1 MTDTPS
7 DFDGTPYDP
16 ASMAASSLGTMKA
29 VWYKRPWFLATA
41 VIVVVVAVSVIT
53 DLPQHVSK
61 AQDASYQNASLK
73 QINKDLAPCS
83 YAIKQAFSFYDQRAA
98 GTLSLSNYAVA
109 RTYLNEDQVA
119 CSFAG
124 APVSDLTNNLQVTD
138 TTAGAHVD
146 TMLSVVVTWMTN
158 DADASIADILY
169 LFNHPGD
176 KKHLRDLTKQE
187 NYLTKDRTNA
197 LADLAQASKILGI
210 QLTPLKLPV
219 LARLPGT

>member
-1 MTDTPS
+1 VTDTPS

-29 VWYKRPWFLATA
+29 VWYKRPWFLVTA
-41 VIVVVVAVSVIT
+41 VIVAVVAVSVIT

-73 QINKDLAPCS
+73 EINNDLAPCS

-98 GTLSLSNYAVA
+98 RTLALSNYAVA
-109 RTYLNEDQVA
+109 RTYLTEDQVA

-124 APVSDLTNNLQVTD
+124 APVSDLTNVLQITQ
-138 TTAGAHVD
+138 TTAGAHVY
-146 TMLSVVVTWMTN
+146 TMYSSVVRWMTS

-176 KKHLRDLTKQE
+176 QKHLRDLSKQE
-187 NYLTKDRTNA
+187 RYLTKDRTDA
-197 LADLAQASKILGI
+197 LNDLAQASKILGI

-219 LARLPGT
+219 LAQLPGT